1 MYRLALLALFLLAAC
16 ASPTPRYAGKARVAV
31 QIDGSRFVL
40 FRRGAEVEAYR
51 VSREDRPSETGV
63 LLKAGRAIEAL
74 TRCPIASGSL
84 TGDQAIV
91 RAEVDCDRSRQ
102 GPAGTRIDFHGIFA
116 TCVISQGPILPNDW
130 LPAAEVDCLLDWY
143 PYFDL
148 ALDEI

>member
-1 MYRLALLALFLLAAC
+1 MYRLAIFSAFLLAAC
-16 ASPTPRYAGKARVAV
+16 ASPTPRYADKARVAV

-51 VSREDRPSETGV
+51 VSREHRPSETAI

-91 RAEVDCDRSRQ
+91 RAEVDCRKSRQ
-102 GPAGTRIDFHGIFA
+102 GPAGTRIDLHGIFA
-116 TCVISQGPILPNDW
+116 TCVTTEGPILPNDW
-130 LPAAEVDCLLDWY
+130 MPAAEVDCFLDWH
-143 PYFDL
+143 PYFDP
-148 ALDEI
+148 APTGA